1 MNIQVVDLFYYDVF
15 KRYSAKYKI
24 FRELYEKD
32 IIGLELRDISYSIAK
47 KIKEIILSNKEICY
61 STATSKDKNC
71 DLLVMGS
78 YSIFKE
84 LAKSIIAIG
93 NEDIGFK
100 ITKTVANSTDYNSK
114 QIIIGKDV
122 FALNRAYVMG
132 VLNVTPDSFSDGGNY
147 FALNDAV
154 KHGLMLL
161 EEGADILD
169 IGGESTRPD
178 SERVSEEEE
187 LKRVIP
193 VLEEILAVKP
203 EAVISIDTSKAKV
216 AFEALKRGA
225 KLVNDISGFSFEE
238 EILDAV
244 KTHDAAYILMHM
256 KGTPKTM
263 QDSPDYEDVVSE
275 IYDFLLTKSEHIK
288 KQGINNIIIDPG
300 IGFGKRVVDNFEII
314 KRLNEFR
321 GIGHPLLIGLS
332 KKSFI
337 GKSLNLPLE
346 EREDPTLIAETV
358 ALKNGARFIRTH
370 NVKKAKYAVEL
381 NRFFEN
387 PEMLNNV

>member
-32 IIGLELRDISYSIAK
+32 IIGLELRDISYSLAK

-100 ITKTVANSTDYNSK
+100 ITKTVVNSTDYNSK

-193 VLEEILAVKP
+193 VLEEILAMKP